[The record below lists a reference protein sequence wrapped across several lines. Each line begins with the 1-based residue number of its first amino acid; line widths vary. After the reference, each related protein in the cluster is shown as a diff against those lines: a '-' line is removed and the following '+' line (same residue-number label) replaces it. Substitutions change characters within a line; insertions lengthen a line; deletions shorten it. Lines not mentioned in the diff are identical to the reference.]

1 MYLSASLCVGGGD
14 LPNVLVQ
21 SSQRGQQTYG
31 TAAPRLLQAT
41 HRVLFHMGEESSRI
55 RLRITEPGTQRDP
68 ELLKR
73 IQVCARNPR
82 NAPKT
87 VNQWT
92 RVER

>member
-1 MYLSASLCVGGGD
+1 MYLTARARVCVCGEG
-14 LPNVLVQ
+14 LSNVLVQ
-21 SSQRGQQTYG
+21 SSQQTFS
-31 TAAPRLLQAT
+31 TATPRLLQAT

-73 IQVCARNPR
+73 IQVCARNLR